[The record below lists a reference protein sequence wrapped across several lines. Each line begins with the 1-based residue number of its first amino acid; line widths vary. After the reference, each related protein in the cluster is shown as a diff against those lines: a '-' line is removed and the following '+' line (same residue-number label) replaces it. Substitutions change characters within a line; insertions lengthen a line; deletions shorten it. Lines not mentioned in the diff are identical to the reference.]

1 MKVLPYT
8 TLIIAAV
15 ATLNCLINGDY
26 FDAFVSAWVGFCL
39 FVLPGWIGPKQ
50 E

>member
-1 MKVLPYT
+1 MKALSYT

-26 FDAFVSAWVGFCL
+26 FAAFLSACVGFCL
-39 FVLPGWIGPKQ
+39 FVLPGWVSPKQ

>member
-15 ATLNCLINGDY
+15 AILNCLINVDY
-26 FDAFVSAWVGFCL
+26 FDAFLCAWVGFCL
-39 FVLPGWIGPKQ
+39 FVLPGWISPKQ